1 MYMTFRCYCDS
12 VPRKINIE
20 ILNQKIVRSE
30 NYKYLDIHFDY
41 NMKWNEHIVQLT
53 NKTKYLSFVF
63 AKLRKYMDTNTLM
76 KIYYALFHS
85 IIRYGIIASGGVCKT
100 TMNPIQNIQTKLL
113 KIGNKNHFPTKNYP
127 LNIKQMFSLE
137 SVIYYYDKLKHMY
150 LMSESK
156 TRNKNIQLP
165 KMKKAV
171 NDKNS
176 YIEAIKIYNTLPKNI
191 KCLNLSKITIK
202 KIVKNFI

>member
-1 MYMTFRCYCDS
+1 MNDLLLKMPKGSILSYADDTVIITDDNTWYHAQDRMNDLLNKVAKWLAFNKLSLNITKTMYMTFRCYCDS

-85 IIRYGIIASGGVCKT
+85 IISYGIIAWGGVCKT
-100 TMNPIQNIQTKLL
+100 TMNPIQNIQR
-113 KIGNKNHFPTKNYP
+113 Y
-127 LNIKQMFSLE
+127 
-137 SVIYYYDKLKHMY
+137 
-150 LMSESK
+150 
-156 TRNKNIQLP
+156 
-165 KMKKAV
+165 
-171 NDKNS
+171 
-176 YIEAIKIYNTLPKNI
+176 
-191 KCLNLSKITIK
+191 
-202 KIVKNFI
+202 